1 MEIQKDSLLPQFATV
16 CELSDKDRFRNYSE
30 EQEMN
35 QRVHLRSRLGARK
48 FSRCNQSFRYF
59 SNLRRKIILNLIQQC
74 EESAKERIK
83 TGSEP
88 RAHPFFSPKKSKDV
102 SAHLVSIQRRFMWWL
117 HDSFIPSFPPR
128 SSILWR
134 SNFLLNPLWISY
146 LLTGE
151 GVLWDGETG
160 LIESI

>member
-88 RAHPFFSPKKSKDV
+88 RAHPFFSPKKSKDPGC
-102 SAHLVSIQRRFMWWL
+102 L
-117 HDSFIPSFPPR
+117 R
-128 SSILWR
+128 SSGFDSTSFHVMATRLFHPQLSSPFIHSLE
-134 SNFLLNPLWISY
+134 I
-146 LLTGE
+146 
-151 GVLWDGETG
+151 
-160 LIESI
+160 